1 MAIQYELVKEGR
13 VLWQTYTDPVDMAEI
28 ATHIEKL
35 HRELYDKATKPIHAI
50 SDFSA
55 VTKLPKNIISG
66 SLNIMRHSHP
76 MNGELI
82 IITTNRFVTT
92 MARIFRQSASR
103 QKITLCKTLGEAWE
117 VIDKLLAKET
127 AKVG

>member
-1 MAIQYELVKEGR
+1 MAIKYELVKEGR

-35 HRELYDKATKPIHAI
+35 HRQFYDKATRPIHAI

-76 MNGELI
+76 MNGELVL
-82 IITTNRFVTT
+82 ITTNRFVTT

-103 QKITLCKTLGEAWE
+103 QKITLCQTLDEAWE
-117 VIDKLLAKET
+117 LIDRILEKEA
-127 AKVG
+127 AKVS